1 MLLNFKRE
9 FSLEDSLRCFEI
21 LSSHH
26 LEVSSTEACK
36 AQDIERQRHFEQ
48 EGNIPHDDISLLAL
62 MITNA

>member
-26 LEVSSTEACK
+26 LELSSMEAYK
-36 AQDIERQRHFEQ
+36 AQNIETQRHFEE
-48 EGNIPHDDISLLAL
+48 EGNSDSDI
-62 MITNA
+62 